1 MFRGNH
7 PTRVDEK
14 GRLKLPVDHKR
25 TVDTVYGQNVF
36 FITSRDG
43 QRVEIWPMKE
53 CEEQIEAQL
62 AEKLA
67 ASAAKTKLLDAI
79 NYWGQVVEFDSAGRL
94 LIPQLLRENGEMSGD
109 VAVIGMQK
117 YLTVDLDSRRRAKLK
132 AEPVTDA
139 GSGTDWD
146 QGPVRRPEF

>member
-14 GRLKLPVDHKR
+14 GRLKLPADHKR
-25 TVDTVYGQNVF
+25 TVDTVYSQNVF

-53 CEEQIEAQL
+53 WEQIEAQL
-62 AEKLA
+62 ADLP

-94 LIPQLLRENGEMSGD
+94 LIPQLLRENAEMSGD

-117 YLTVDLDSRRRAKLK
+117 YLTVDLDARRREKLK

-139 GSGTDWD
+139 DVEQIGIKGL
-146 QGPVRRPEF
+146 

>member
-14 GRLKLPVDHKR
+14 GRLKLPVDHKK

-53 CEEQIEAQL
+53 WEQIEAQL
-62 AEKLA
+62 AELP
-67 ASAAKTKLLDAI
+67 ASTAKTKLLDSI

-94 LIPQLLRENGEMSGD
+94 LIPQLLRENAEMSGD

-117 YLTVDLDSRRRAKLK
+117 YLTVDLDSRRREKLK
-132 AEPVTDA
+132 TEPVTDA
-139 GSGTDWD
+139 DVEQIGIKGL
-146 QGPVRRPEF
+146 

>member
-25 TVDTVYGQNVF
+25 TVDTVYGQNLF

-53 CEEQIEAQL
+53 WERIEAQL
-62 AEKLA
+62 ADLP

-94 LIPQLLRENGEMSGD
+94 LIPQLLRENAEMSGD

-117 YLTVDLDSRRRAKLK
+117 YLTVDLDSRRREKLK

-139 GSGTDWD
+139 DVEQIGIKGL
-146 QGPVRRPEF
+146 

>member
-53 CEEQIEAQL
+53 WEQIEAQL
-62 AEKLA
+62 AELA

-94 LIPQLLRENGEMSGD
+94 LIPQLLRENAEMSGD

-117 YLTVDLDSRRRAKLK
+117 YLTVDLDARRRSTLK
-132 AEPVTDA
+132 ANPVTDA
-139 GSGTDWD
+139 DVEQIGIRGL
-146 QGPVRRPEF
+146 

>member
-53 CEEQIEAQL
+53 WEQIEAQL
-62 AEKLA
+62 AELA

-94 LIPQLLRENGEMSGD
+94 LIPQLLRENAEMSGD

-117 YLTVDLDSRRRAKLK
+117 NLTVDLDSRRREKLK

-139 GSGTDWD
+139 DVEQIGIKGL
-146 QGPVRRPEF
+146 

>member
-14 GRLKLPVDHKR
+14 GRLKLPVDHRK
-25 TVDTVYGQNVF
+25 TVDTVYGLNVF

-53 CEEQIEAQL
+53 WEAIEAQL
-62 AEKLA
+62 AELP
-67 ASAAKTKLLDAI
+67 ASAAKTKLLDSI

-94 LIPQLLRENGEMSGD
+94 LIPQLLRENAEMSGD

-139 GSGTDWD
+139 EVEQIGIKGL
-146 QGPVRRPEF
+146 

>member
-14 GRLKLPVDHKR
+14 GRLKLPVDHKK

-53 CEEQIEAQL
+53 WEQIEAQL
-62 AEKLA
+62 SELP
-67 ASAAKTKLLDAI
+67 ASAAKTKLLDSI

-94 LIPQLLRENGEMSGD
+94 LIPQLLRENAEMSGD

-117 YLTVDLDSRRRAKLK
+117 YLTVDLDARRRATLK
-132 AEPVTDA
+132 ANPVTDA
-139 GSGTDWD
+139 EVEQIGIKGL
-146 QGPVRRPEF
+146 

>member
-25 TVDTVYGQNVF
+25 TVDTVYGQNLF

-53 CEEQIEAQL
+53 WEQIEAQL
-62 AEKLA
+62 AELA

-94 LIPQLLRENGEMSGD
+94 LIPQLLRENAEMSGD

-117 YLTVDLDSRRRAKLK
+117 YLTVDLDSRRREKLK

-139 GSGTDWD
+139 DVEQIGIKGL
-146 QGPVRRPEF
+146 

>member
-53 CEEQIEAQL
+53 WERIEAQL
-62 AEKLA
+62 ADLP

-94 LIPQLLRENGEMSGD
+94 LIPQLLRENAEMSGD

-117 YLTVDLDSRRRAKLK
+117 YLTVDLDSRRREKLK

-139 GSGTDWD
+139 DVEQIGIKGL
-146 QGPVRRPEF
+146 

>member
-53 CEEQIEAQL
+53 WEQIEAQL
-62 AEKLA
+62 ADLP

-94 LIPQLLRENGEMSGD
+94 LIPQLLRENAEMSGD

-117 YLTVDLDSRRRAKLK
+117 YLTVDLDSRHREKLK

-139 GSGTDWD
+139 DVEQIGIKGL
-146 QGPVRRPEF
+146 

>member
-53 CEEQIEAQL
+53 WEQIEAQL
-62 AEKLA
+62 ADLA

-94 LIPQLLRENGEMSGD
+94 LIPQLLRENAEMSGD

-117 YLTVDLDSRRRAKLK
+117 YLTVDLDARRRSTLK
-132 AEPVTDA
+132 ANPVTDA
-139 GSGTDWD
+139 DVEQIGIRGL
-146 QGPVRRPEF
+146 

>member
-25 TVDTVYGQNVF
+25 TVDTVYGQNLF

-53 CEEQIEAQL
+53 WEAIEAQL
-62 AEKLA
+62 AELV

-94 LIPQLLRENGEMSGD
+94 LIPQLLRENAAMSGD

-117 YLTVDLDSRRRAKLK
+117 YLTVDLDSRRREKLK

-139 GSGTDWD
+139 DVEQIGIKGL
-146 QGPVRRPEF
+146 

>member
-36 FITSRDG
+36 FVTSRDG

-53 CEEQIEAQL
+53 WEQIEAQL
-62 AEKLA
+62 ADLP

-94 LIPQLLRENGEMSGD
+94 LIPQLLRENAEMSGD

-117 YLTVDLDSRRRAKLK
+117 YLTVDLDSRRREKLK

-139 GSGTDWD
+139 DVEQIGIKGL
-146 QGPVRRPEF
+146 

>member
-36 FITSRDG
+36 FVTSRDG

-53 CEEQIEAQL
+53 WEAIEAQL
-62 AEKLA
+62 ADLP

-94 LIPQLLRENGEMSGD
+94 LIPQLLRENAAMSGD

-117 YLTVDLDSRRRAKLK
+117 YLTVDLDSRRREKLK

-139 GSGTDWD
+139 DVEQIGIKGL
-146 QGPVRRPEF
+146 

>member
-53 CEEQIEAQL
+53 WEQIEAQL
-62 AEKLA
+62 ADLP

-79 NYWGQVVEFDSAGRL
+79 NYWGQVVEFDSAGRV
-94 LIPQLLRENGEMSGD
+94 LIPQLLRENAAMSGD

-117 YLTVDLDSRRRAKLK
+117 YLTVDLDSRRREKLK

-139 GSGTDWD
+139 DVEQIGIKGL
-146 QGPVRRPEF
+146 

>member
-1 MFRGNH
+1 MCEVVQMFRGNH

-53 CEEQIEAQL
+53 WEAVEAQL
-62 AEKLA
+62 ADLP

-94 LIPQLLRENGEMSGD
+94 LIPQLLRENAAMSGD

-117 YLTVDLDSRRRAKLK
+117 YLTVDLDSRRREKLK

-139 GSGTDWD
+139 DVEQIGIKGL
-146 QGPVRRPEF
+146 

>member
-25 TVDTVYGQNVF
+25 TVEKLYGNDF

-43 QRVEIWPMKE
+43 KVVEIWPRKE
-53 CEEQIEAQL
+53 WERIEAEL
-62 AEKLA
+62 ADLP
-67 ASAAKTKLLDAI
+67 ASAAKKKFIDAT
-79 NYWGQVVEFDSAGRL
+79 NYYGQVVEFDGQGRL
-94 LIPQLLRENGEMSGD
+94 LVPQILREDSEMASVD

-117 YLTVDLDSRRRAKLK
+117 YLAVNLDARHRERLK
-132 AEPVTDA
+132 ADPVTDA
-139 GSGTDWD
+139 DVEQIGIKGL
-146 QGPVRRPEF
+146 

>member
-25 TVDTVYGQNVF
+25 TVDTVYGQNLF

-53 CEEQIEAQL
+53 WEAVEAQL
-62 AEKLA
+62 AELP

-94 LIPQLLRENGEMSGD
+94 LIPQLLREAATLASD
-109 VAVIGMQK
+109 VAVLGMQT
-117 YLTVDLDSRRRAKLK
+117 YLAVADDKKHK
-132 AEPVTDA
+132 ASLEENPLTDA
-139 GSGTDWD
+139 DMDALGAAGI
-146 QGPVRRPEF
+146 

>member
-25 TVDTVYGQNVF
+25 TVDTVYGQNLF

-53 CEEQIEAQL
+53 WEQIEAQL
-62 AEKLA
+62 ADLP

-79 NYWGQVVEFDSAGRL
+79 NYWGQVVEFDSAGRI
-94 LIPQLLRENGEMSGD
+94 LIPQLLRENAEMNGD

-117 YLTVDLDSRRRAKLK
+117 FLAVDLDARRRATVT
-132 AEPVTDA
+132 ANPVTEA
-139 GSGTDWD
+139 EVEQIGIKGL
-146 QGPVRRPEF
+146 

>member
-53 CEEQIEAQL
+53 WEAVEAQL
-62 AEKLA
+62 AELP

-94 LIPQLLRENGEMSGD
+94 LIPQLLRENAEMSGD

-117 YLTVDLDSRRRAKLK
+117 YLTVDLDSRRREKLK

-139 GSGTDWD
+139 DVEQIGIKGL
-146 QGPVRRPEF
+146 

>member
-36 FITSRDG
+36 FVTSRDG

-53 CEEQIEAQL
+53 WEQIEAQL
-62 AEKLA
+62 AELA

-94 LIPQLLRENGEMSGD
+94 LIPQLLRENAEMSGD

-117 YLTVDLDSRRRAKLK
+117 YLTVDLDSRRREKLK

-139 GSGTDWD
+139 DVEQIGIKGL
-146 QGPVRRPEF
+146 

>member
-25 TVDTVYGQNVF
+25 TVDAVYGTTAFYV
-36 FITSRDG
+36 TSRDG
-43 QRVEIWPMKE
+43 QLVEIWPMKE
-53 CEEQIEAQL
+53 WEAIEAQL
-62 AEKLA
+62 AELPG
-67 ASAAKTKLLDAI
+67 SEAKTNFLNAV

-94 LIPQLLRENGEMSGD
+94 LIPQLLRENAEMSGD

-117 YLTVDLDSRRRAKLK
+117 YLAVDLDARRRATLK
-132 AEPVTDA
+132 TNTVTGA
-139 GSGTDWD
+139 VVEQIGIKGL
-146 QGPVRRPEF
+146 

>member
-53 CEEQIEAQL
+53 WEAVEAQL
-62 AEKLA
+62 AELP

-94 LIPQLLRENGEMSGD
+94 LIPQLLRENAEMSGD

-117 YLTVDLDSRRRAKLK
+117 YLTVDLDARRRTALK
-132 AEPVTDA
+132 ANPVTDA
-139 GSGTDWD
+139 DVEQIGIKGL
-146 QGPVRRPEF
+146 

>member
-25 TVDTVYGQNVF
+25 TVDKLYANDF

-43 QRVEIWPMKE
+43 KVVEIWPMKE
-53 CEEQIEAQL
+53 WERIEAEL
-62 AEKLA
+62 ADLP
-67 ASAAKTKLLDAI
+67 ASAAKKKFIEAT
-79 NYWGQVVEFDSAGRL
+79 NYYGQVVEFDGQGRL
-94 LIPQLLRENGEMSGD
+94 LVPQILREDSEMASVD

-117 YLTVDLDSRRRAKLK
+117 YLAVNLDARHRERLK
-132 AEPVTDA
+132 ADPVTDA
-139 GSGTDWD
+139 DVEQIGIKGL
-146 QGPVRRPEF
+146 

>member
-14 GRLKLPVDHKR
+14 GRLKLPADHRK

-53 CEEQIEAQL
+53 WEAIEAQL
-62 AEKLA
+62 AELP
-67 ASAAKTKLLDAI
+67 ASAAKTKLLDSI

-94 LIPQLLRENGEMSGD
+94 LIPQLLRENAEMSGD

-117 YLTVDLDSRRRAKLK
+117 YLTVDLDSRRREKLK

-139 GSGTDWD
+139 DVEQIGIKGL
-146 QGPVRRPEF
+146 

>member
-14 GRLKLPVDHKR
+14 GRLKLPVDHKK
-25 TVDTVYGQNVF
+25 TVDTAYGQNLF

-53 CEEQIEAQL
+53 WEQIEAQL
-62 AEKLA
+62 AELP

-94 LIPQLLRENGEMSGD
+94 LIPQLLRENAEMSGD

-117 YLTVDLDSRRRAKLK
+117 YLTVDLDARRRTTLK
-132 AEPVTDA
+132 ANPVTDA
-139 GSGTDWD
+139 DVEQIGIKGL
-146 QGPVRRPEF
+146 

>member
-25 TVDTVYGQNVF
+25 TVEKLYGNDF

-43 QRVEIWPMKE
+43 KVVEIWPMKE
-53 CEEQIEAQL
+53 WERIEAEL
-62 AEKLA
+62 ADLP
-67 ASAAKTKLLDAI
+67 ASAAKKKFIEAT
-79 NYWGQVVEFDSAGRL
+79 NYYGQVVEFDGQGRL
-94 LIPQLLRENGEMSGD
+94 LVPQILREDSEMASVD

-117 YLTVDLDSRRRAKLK
+117 YLAVNLDARHRERLK
-132 AEPVTDA
+132 ADPVTDA
-139 GSGTDWD
+139 DVEQIGIKGL
-146 QGPVRRPEF
+146 

>member
-25 TVDTVYGQNVF
+25 TVDTVYGQNIF

-53 CEEQIEAQL
+53 WEAVEAQL
-62 AEKLA
+62 AELP

-94 LIPQLLRENGEMSGD
+94 LIPQLLRENAEMSGD

-117 YLTVDLDSRRRAKLK
+117 YLTVDLDARRRSTLK
-132 AEPVTDA
+132 ANPVTDA
-139 GSGTDWD
+139 DVEQIGIKGL
-146 QGPVRRPEF
+146 

>member
-53 CEEQIEAQL
+53 WEAVEAQL
-62 AEKLA
+62 AELP

-94 LIPQLLRENGEMSGD
+94 LIPQLLRENAEMSGD

-117 YLTVDLDSRRRAKLK
+117 YLTVDLDARRRSTLK
-132 AEPVTDA
+132 ANPVTDA
-139 GSGTDWD
+139 DVEQIGIRGL
-146 QGPVRRPEF
+146 

>member
-53 CEEQIEAQL
+53 WEAIEAQL
-62 AEKLA
+62 AELA

-94 LIPQLLRENGEMSGD
+94 LIPQLLRENAAMSGD

-117 YLTVDLDSRRRAKLK
+117 YLTVDLDSRRREKLK

-139 GSGTDWD
+139 DVQQIGIKGL
-146 QGPVRRPEF
+146 